1 MKEDSGT
8 PGTAE
13 LSGGVPGRT
22 STVVLFLVSLISL
35 GMHIP
40 PDKYILQLCTFNH
53 LTVPNR
59 YVPSNNSLNSSF
71 VH

>member
-13 LSGGVPGRT
+13 LSGGGCAVCLAAQAP
-22 STVVLFLVSLISL
+22 SALSLVSLISL

-40 PDKYILQLCTFNH
+40 PDSIYVGCAYSTTLQYPIATSH
-53 LTVPNR
+53 PTTA
-59 YVPSNNSLNSSF
+59 
-71 VH
+71 